1 MLLEPEGRRQSAE
14 DQLLLTYLEAKL
26 PFAKLL
32 FRHTHG
38 KQISCGVGTRMK
50 RIGTRVISL
59 MVYGSRWL
67 LVSRYPTW
75 LQSSHIV
82 AVAGICGEQ
91 GLRAHHLVR
100 EERPALPTRLH
111 LYAHM
116 YWRVAYIPLRNI
128 LCSRRTRREFGRRW
142 EPVPM

>member
-59 MVYGSRWL
+59 MVYNNNNM
-67 LVSRYPTW
+67 VVT
-75 LQSSHIV
+75 
-82 AVAGICGEQ
+82 
-91 GLRAHHLVR
+91 
-100 EERPALPTRLH
+100 
-111 LYAHM
+111 
-116 YWRVAYIPLRNI
+116 
-128 LCSRRTRREFGRRW
+128 
-142 EPVPM
+142 